1 MYRDH
6 LLEDSPNP
14 GRSAARQPTGGPR
27 GSVLVVE
34 DDALLALALEDALLD
49 AGFSVCAV
57 AASEEQAVSDAL
69 THRPAFAVVDVRL
82 LSGCG
87 RKVASVLACQFGT
100 TVVMATAEDP
110 ATLHQIGALAVLPKP
125 YDPRMIPLAL
135 QAATRWA
142 DGLKPDHIPRR
153 LTRLQP

>member
-1 MYRDH
+1 MAHEGAAAKRPEPSKHWPVRYLTVLGWGHSGARMYRDH

-69 THRPAFAVVDVRL
+69 THRPPSPWSTCASCRAAA
-82 LSGCG
+82 G
-87 RKVASVLACQFGT
+87 RSLRCW
-100 TVVMATAEDP
+100 P
-110 ATLHQIGALAVLPKP
+110 ANSE
-125 YDPRMIPLAL
+125 
-135 QAATRWA
+135 
-142 DGLKPDHIPRR
+142 RR
-153 LTRLQP
+153 S

>member
-1 MYRDH
+1 MAHEGAAAKRPEPSKHWPVRYLTVLGWGHSGARMYRDH

-100 TVVMATAEDP
+100 
-110 ATLHQIGALAVLPKP
+110 
-125 YDPRMIPLAL
+125 
-135 QAATRWA
+135 
-142 DGLKPDHIPRR
+142 
-153 LTRLQP
+153 